1 MVNDLRIPLIVAI
14 NKIDR
19 EEADVEAVLFD
30 LENQGI
36 VAEDLGGNVCCVP
49 ISAKEKVN
57 INLLE
62 DSILKLAAKKV
73 NLMEDHSMNA

>member
-1 MVNDLRIPLIVAI
+1 MVAI

-19 EEADVEAVLFD
+19 PEADVENVLFD
-30 LENQGI
+30 LENNG
-36 VAEDLGGNVCCVP
+36 VAPEDLGGSVCCVP

-62 DSILKLAAKKV
+62 
-73 NLMEDHSMNA
+73 

>member
-1 MVNDLRIPLIVAI
+1 MIVAI

-19 EEADVEAVLFD
+19 EDADVEAVMFD

-36 VAEDLGGNVCCVP
+36 VAEDLGGSVICVP

-62 DSILKLAAKKV
+62 NKIVELSEKKV
-73 NLMEDHSMNA
+73 NLMEDHAING

>member
-1 MVNDLRIPLIVAI
+1 MRIPLIVAI

-19 EEADVEAVLFD
+19 EDADVEAVMFD

-36 VAEDLGGNVCCVP
+36 VAEDLGGSVICVP

-62 DSILKLAAKKV
+62 NKIVELSEKKV
-73 NLMEDHSMNA
+73 NLMEDHAING

>member
-1 MVNDLRIPLIVAI
+1 MIVAI

-19 EEADVEAVLFD
+19 EDADVESVMFD
-30 LENQGI
+30 LENHGI
-36 VAEDLGGNVCCVP
+36 LTEDLGGNVSCVP

-62 DSILKLAAKKV
+62 
-73 NLMEDHSMNA
+73 